1 LLLLFGYKLKNKTK
15 TVHPAEAD
23 FYSGKAQVDR
33 EEEEFL
39 AKQALIDHSLDGKWK
54 KVYNKTVGVLF

>member
-1 LLLLFGYKLKNKTK
+1 LIMLFGYKWKYNTK

-39 AKQALIDHSLDGKWK
+39 AREALIDHSLDGKWK
-54 KVYNKTVGVLF
+54 KAYHKTVGVIF

>member
-1 LLLLFGYKLKNKTK
+1 MLFGYKWKNKTK

-39 AKQALIDHSLDGKWK
+39 ARQAMADHSLDSKWR
-54 KVYNKTVGVLF
+54 KVYSKTVGVLF